1 MNPKEAK
8 SWAGHSR
15 ATLQER
21 WGRQHVHLYR
31 SVPSTNDVAREMAEE
46 GAPAGT
52 VVLAGSQSRGKGR
65 EGRIWHSPA
74 EVGVYLSVVL
84 RPSGVSNPNLLP
96 ILAGLGAADELE
108 RQVEGLAPALKWPN
122 DLMTDGRKFGGV
134 LCEGAWDGEEIR
146 YLVAGTGI
154 NVRPLPDDLPDQVLR
169 GATSVD
175 EAVGHEVELALVA
188 GAAMA
193 GVEAHLT
200 RPPPALDAR
209 LLDLLDRF
217 DWLRDRRVSVEIP
230 GEEEP
235 LPGACVGIAPDGA
248 LLFRPDRGALRRLHD
263 AHVLVETDG

>member
-1 MNPKEAK
+1 MTAQEAE

-15 ATLQER
+15 DALQSR
-21 WGRQHVHLYR
+21 WNRQHLHLFG

-46 GAPAGT
+46 GAPSGT
-52 VVLAGSQSRGKGR
+52 VVLARSQSEGRGR
-65 EGRIWHSPA
+65 EGRTWHSPA
-74 EVGVYLSVVL
+74 DLGVYLSIVL
-84 RPSGVSNPNLLP
+84 RPARVSNPNLLP
-96 ILAGLGAADELE
+96 ILAGLGTAEELE
-108 RQVEGLAPALKWPN
+108 RRVEGLSPALKWPN

-146 YLVAGTGI
+146 FLVAGTGI
-154 NVRPLPDDLPDQVLR
+154 NVRPLPEEVSEGVRQ

-175 EAVGHEVELALVA
+175 EAVGREVELALVA
-188 GAAMA
+188 GAAAA
-193 GVEAHLT
+193 GLEEQLT
-200 RPPPALDAR
+200 RPPPALDAG

-235 LPGACVGIAPDGA
+235 LEGVCVGIAPDGA

-263 AHVLVETDG
+263 AHVLVEAGS